1 MENWREFM
9 NNEQVKG
16 APIKNRPALSIYPPP
31 GALFNSDTGEFKPG
45 AVDELLN
52 LLDDNKQQMKSDDD
66 PYVDNWLENVRKMTR
81 DAIASLS
88 DTEVKL
94 SKEEQEKFR
103 KIEIAAAEVRALIA
117 ARNDDFNTLDV
128 TDPGVPTLQDFNEN
142 NS

>member
-16 APIKNRPALSIYPPP
+16 APIKDRPALNIYPPP
-31 GALFNSDTGEFKPG
+31 GALFDAATGDFKPG
-45 AVDELLN
+45 AVDELLD
-52 LLDDNKQQMKSDDD
+52 LLNNNKQQMKSDDD
-66 PYVDNWLENVRKMTR
+66 PYVDNWLENISKMTR
-81 DAIASLS
+81 DAIASLR
-88 DTEVKL
+88 DTEIKP
-94 SKEEQEKFR
+94 SEEEQEKFR

-128 TDPGVPTLQDFNEN
+128 TDPGVPTLQDFKEN